1 MGPVF
6 IIEREA
12 RMRNIVTAVVIGAG
26 ALVAGCGKAPAPT
39 VETVEHAGDATVGRA
54 LFVEKGCVL
63 CHSINGVGGKAAPA
77 LDAADPYVKPDP
89 LEFAARMWRGAPAM
103 VEFQS
108 VELGYVI
115 DLSADDIAH
124 LATFAASRE
133 EQKLLLDSAIPG
145 PMRDSLL
152 DERYWEMEDWS
163 EFMANGQEGA
173 GEPEAEGE
181 ADATPDADPPT
192 ETPN

>member
-1 MGPVF
+1 
-6 IIEREA
+6 
-12 RMRNIVTAVVIGAG
+12 MRNVIAAVVIGAG
-26 ALVAGCGKAPAPT
+26 AMVASCGKAPAPAA
-39 VETVEHAGDATVGRA
+39 VEAIEHAGDSSVGRA

-77 LDAADPYVKPDP
+77 LDAADPYVKSDP
-89 LEFAARMWRGAPAM
+89 LDFAARMWRGAPAM

-173 GEPEAEGE
+173 GEPVPDEEAG
-181 ADATPDADPPT
+181 ATPDAEPPT
-192 ETPN
+192 NEPN

>member
-1 MGPVF
+1 M
-6 IIEREA
+6 
-12 RMRNIVTAVVIGAG
+12 RMMRLAIVALALLAG
-26 ALVAGCGKAPAPT
+26 AACGNPAVQSTGP
-39 VETVEHAGDATVGRA
+39 VEHAGSAETGRA
-54 LFVEKGCVL
+54 LFVQKGCVL
-63 CHSINGVGGKAAPA
+63 CHAVNGVGGKAAPP
-77 LDAADPYVKPDP
+77 LDAPDPYVLPDP

-124 LATFAASRE
+124 LAAFAASRE
-133 EQKLLLDSAIPG
+133 QQKLLTDAAIPE

-163 EFMANGQEGA
+163 DFMANGQEGFI
-173 GEPEAEGE
+173 EPAPPIAEPSDGSGAEGVE
-181 ADATPDADPPT
+181 KPD
-192 ETPN
+192 

>member
-1 MGPVF
+1 
-6 IIEREA
+6 
-12 RMRNIVTAVVIGAG
+12 MRRFLKFGLIAIAALPSACGRTSPPEPAVI
-26 ALVAGCGKAPAPT
+26 
-39 VETVEHAGDATVGRA
+39 EHAGDAAKGRA

-77 LDAADPYVKPDP
+77 LDAPDPFVKPDP

-115 DLSADDIAH
+115 DLSADDIAN

-163 EFMANGQEGA
+163 EFMANGQEGM
-173 GEPEAEGE
+173 GEPVDDGEGEIKPEAEIRPE
-181 ADATPDADPPT
+181 KPD
-192 ETPN
+192 

>member
-1 MGPVF
+1 
-6 IIEREA
+6 
-12 RMRNIVTAVVIGAG
+12 MRSAMAALLGVLALGACQKSAV
-26 ALVAGCGKAPAPT
+26 PAPE
-39 VETVEHAGDATVGRA
+39 VVSHGGDAATGRG

-77 LDAADPYVKPDP
+77 LDAPDPFVKADPLD
-89 LEFAARMWRGAPAM
+89 FAARMWRGAPAM

-133 EQKLLLDSAIPG
+133 EQKLLKETDIPES
-145 PMRDSLL
+145 MRDSLL

-163 EFMANGQEGA
+163 DFMANGQEGM
-173 GEPEAEGE
+173 GDPEPEADSET
-181 ADATPDADPPT
+181 AAP
-192 ETPN
+192 ETPQ